1 MGSKP
6 VWYSNATRKYR
17 SCGRRHV
24 TAGQIINIPVAALS
38 DEALLGV
45 IDDYVNREGTDYGH
59 RDFDLEQKRDAV
71 RRQLASGRAVITYD
85 PNTQTTT
92 IVSKSV

>member
-6 VWYSNATRKYR
+6 VWYLNATRKYR

-24 TAGQIINIPVAALS
+24 TAGEIVNIPFEALS
-38 DEALLGV
+38 AEALLGV

-59 RDFDLEQKRDAV
+59 RDFDLEQKREAV
-71 RRQLASGRAVITYD
+71 RHQLASGRASITYD
-85 PNTQTTT
+85 PRTQTTT
-92 IVSKSV
+92 IVLKL

>member
-1 MGSKP
+1 M
-6 VWYSNATRKYR
+6 
-17 SCGRRHV
+17 

-92 IVSKSV
+92 IVPKSV